1 MAGKTINLK
10 FGIGDKV
17 YITHSTVG
25 LNNLHVICPVCNGT
39 GRFTSPVT
47 GGTHDC
53 PGVNGYVCKDGII
66 HVKWNNYYCVD
77 EGVVRSIYIA
87 SNYVHYD
94 LDAPIFDFD
103 TYTEDDMYATRH
115 EAQLACDRINSEK
128 GVVENG

>member
-10 FGIGDKV
+10 FGIGDKA
-17 YITHSTVG
+17 YIAHSTFG

-47 GGTHDC
+47 GATHDC

-66 HVKWNNYYCVD
+66 HAKWNNYYCVD
-77 EGVVRSIYIA
+77 EGVVRGIYIG

-94 LDAPIFDFD
+94 LEEPIFDFD